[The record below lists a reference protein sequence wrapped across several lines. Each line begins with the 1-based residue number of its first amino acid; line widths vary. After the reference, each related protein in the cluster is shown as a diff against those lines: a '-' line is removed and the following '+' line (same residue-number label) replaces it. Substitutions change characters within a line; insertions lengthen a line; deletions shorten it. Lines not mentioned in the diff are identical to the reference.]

1 MAKKAKSKVAAKA
14 PTRSAKTKKA
24 ITVKS
29 VKPAKKAGARKAVAK
44 KPARKAT
51 RRSSADVAK
60 LQKAVIKGLKAGKS
74 AEALAA
80 ELGVS
85 RPYIYVL
92 KNKG

>member
-1 MAKKAKSKVAAKA
+1 MAKKSKKKVAAKA

-24 ITVKS
+24 IAVKS
-29 VKPAKKAGARKAVAK
+29 VKAK
-44 KPARKAT
+44 KPAARKPARKVS

-60 LQKAVIKGLKAGKS
+60 LQKAVIKGLKSGKS

-80 ELGVS
+80 ELGIS
-85 RPYIYVL
+85 KPYIYVL

>member
-1 MAKKAKSKVAAKA
+1 MAKKAKRKVAAKVA
-14 PTRSAKTKKA
+14 TKSKKTKKVIA
-24 ITVKS
+24 VKS
-29 VKPAKKAGARKAVAK
+29 VRPKKPAAK
-44 KPARKAT
+44 KPARKTT

-60 LQKAVIKGLKAGKS
+60 LQKVVIKGLKSGKS

>member
-1 MAKKAKSKVAAKA
+1 MAKKAKKKAARKAGTASK
-14 PTRSAKTKKA
+14 KTKKVIA
-24 ITVKS
+24 VKS
-29 VKPAKKAGARKAVAK
+29 AKAKKPASRKVAAK

-60 LQKAVIKGLKAGKS
+60 LQKAVIKGLKSGKS
-74 AEALAA
+74 ASALAD

-85 RPYIYVL
+85 RPYIYAL